1 LNIASFCVLRYAG
14 MLEQSTQECNSAR
27 QLDPENYNFRSCAWS
42 FLEIGKTDRAMDFI
56 HLDAGSEWAAW
67 VTPTVYLAEGNLA
80 AARESAKGM
89 GKAPTYHREL
99 MAACIAPQRP
109 PDMGRIIREPES
121 SAMTE
126 PDPEAWYH
134 VAELMA
140 FCGQK
145 QPALSLL
152 KRAVEHNYCAYSALL
167 SDPLL
172 KELRK
177 ETAFDEVLTAA
188 SECQKTIPKSKG
200 Q

>member
-1 LNIASFCVLRYAG
+1 
-14 MLEQSTQECNSAR
+14 
-27 QLDPENYNFRSCAWS
+27 
-42 FLEIGKTDRAMDFI
+42 
-56 HLDAGSEWAAW
+56 
-67 VTPTVYLAEGNLA
+67 
-80 AARESAKGM
+80 
-89 GKAPTYHREL
+89 
-99 MAACIAPQRP
+99 
-109 PDMGRIIREPES
+109 MGRIIREPES